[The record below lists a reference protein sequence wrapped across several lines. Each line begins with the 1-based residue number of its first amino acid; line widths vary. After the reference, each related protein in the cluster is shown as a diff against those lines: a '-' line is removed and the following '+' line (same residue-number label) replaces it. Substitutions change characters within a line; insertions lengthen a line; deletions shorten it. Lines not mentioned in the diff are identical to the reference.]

1 MAVRLRVRHPR
12 SAQGAAGEVVFE
24 FDQARIVIGRGPGA
38 DVRLPD
44 PGVSEVHAT
53 IEPQGSRYVL
63 RDEGSTNG
71 TELAGVALVPRR
83 SRSLSDGDV
92 ITIAAFTLTFH
103 EGPLHR
109 GPTGPERTASLA
121 RRMLG
126 ELLGEESDAS
136 GPPSLLLATL
146 TGAGESV
153 PHPLGAPGTRLV
165 IGSGAEADLVLPISG
180 VAAAHV
186 ELLRDLDGTV
196 ARDLA
201 RGGVEINGRALRER
215 RLKHGDVLR
224 IGGVRVT
231 YRDPADEA
239 LRALERVPD
248 VTLTRTRPA
257 HAASP
262 SVPPP
267 EPELEA
273 AEPNVE
279 PEPGPEP
286 EAPRTPEDVMV
297 YALAMLVLGAS
308 LVGLVWLFK

>member
-12 SAQGAAGEVVFE
+12 SVEGEAGEVVFE

-53 IEPQGSRYVL
+53 IEPQGSHYAV

-71 TELAGVALVPRR
+71 TALAGAPLVPRR
-83 SRSLSDGDV
+83 PRSLGNGDV
-92 ITIAAFTLTFH
+92 IAIAAFTLTFH

-126 ELLGEESDAS
+126 ELLGGESEARR
-136 GPPSLLLATL
+136 PPNLTVVTL
-146 TGAGESV
+146 TGTSEVGA
-153 PHPLGAPGTRLV
+153 HPLGAPGTRLV
-165 IGSGAEADLVLPISG
+165 IGSGADADLVLPMSG

-186 ELLRDLDGTV
+186 ELLRDLDGTL

-201 RGGVEINGRALRER
+201 RGGLEVNGRTLRER

-224 IGGVRVT
+224 IGGARVT
-231 YRDPADEA
+231 YRDPAEEA

-248 VTLTRTRPA
+248 VTLTRTLPA
-257 HAASP
+257 QPSMAPAPAAEP
-262 SVPPP
+262 EPEAAEPPP
-267 EPELEA
+267 EPE
-273 AEPNVE
+273 PV
-279 PEPGPEP
+279 
-286 EAPRTPEDVMV
+286 APRTPEDLMV